1 MSLSGGDADKSR
13 WLTNV
18 DGSMKKST
26 LILLLVAVGL
36 GVFVYFY
43 EYKGGEKREQAE
55 ADRKK
60 IFQFKEEDISRLSIN
75 RAGETLTFERR
86 DNDWVMT
93 QPITTKADQ
102 SNLSSLITNLTTSQI
117 DRKLPASADKLAG
130 YGLEQPAVTLTI
142 TLNSGEQRQIKF
154 GNKDFAGTS
163 VYALIDGGQEVAMVP
178 AYLFDSVDKSPFDWR
193 DKAVLDVAFE
203 QVTALELTTPTGH
216 FQLIKQGDQWQ
227 LQQPRSL
234 PADSGE
240 VSSIVSQLTSARMT
254 EVVAEQSSDL
264 RPYGLDKPTISA
276 TLRTQKGDEQMLMLG
291 KKDGEYYFGKTNT
304 KSTVFK
310 LASDVHTTLDVTLF
324 KLRNKKPAIFK
335 QDEITRIHLK
345 NEHQTIVCEKSGDK
359 WLIKQPTEQKDKE
372 VRAYEIF
379 TPLTINDAK
388 EIFDV
393 PPKQAAAA
401 LINPLVEVQLT
412 KTDGQVIIISFSK
425 KVGEFVY
432 VKNSLAP
439 AVMKFEG
446 SLLDQL
452 NVKADTLL
460 L

>member
-1 MSLSGGDADKSR
+1 
-13 WLTNV
+13 
-18 DGSMKKST
+18 MKKST

-43 EYKGGEKREQAE
+43 EYKGGEKRQQAE
-55 ADRKK
+55 AERKK
-60 IFQFKEEDISRLSIN
+60 IFQFKDEDISRLSIN

-93 QPITTKADQ
+93 QPISAKADY
-102 SNLSSLITNLTTSQI
+102 SNVSSLITNLTTSQI
-117 DRKLPASADKLAG
+117 DRKLAASADKLAG

-142 TLNSGEQRQIKF
+142 TLKSGEQRQIKF

-178 AYLFDSVDKSPFDWR
+178 AYLLDSVDKSAFEWR
-193 DKAVLDVAFE
+193 DKSLLDVTFE
-203 QVTALELTTPTGH
+203 QVTALELTTPAGH
-216 FQLIKQGDQWQ
+216 FQLSKQGDQWQ

-234 PADSGE
+234 PADSAE

-254 EVVAEQSSDL
+254 EVVAEQANDL
-264 RPYGLDKPTISA
+264 KPYGLDKPLISA
-276 TLRTQKGDEQMLMLG
+276 KLRTQKGDEQILMLG
-291 KKDGEYYFGKTNT
+291 KKEGEHYFGKINT
-304 KSTVFK
+304 KSPVFK
-310 LASDVHTTLDVTLF
+310 LASDVYTTLDVTLF
-324 KLRNKKPAIFK
+324 KLRNKKPAIFS
-335 QDEITRIHLK
+335 QDEITRIQLK

-359 WLIKQPTEQKDKE
+359 WLMKQPTEQKDKE

-393 PPKQAAAA
+393 PPKEATAA
-401 LINPLVEVQLT
+401 LTNPLVEVHLT
-412 KTDGQVIIISFSK
+412 KRDGQTITISLSK

-432 VKNSLAP
+432 IKNNSSP
-439 AVMKFEG
+439 AVMKFEA

-452 NVKADTLL
+452 NVKADTLVL
-460 L
+460 